1 MKLNITISNITFEIQ
16 SDEPYEIDEE
26 IKDYCTN
33 EDNPNKKYIKI
44 SQVET
49 FAAMDCYIVH
59 QIDQRVLIMKNKD
72 NDLEY
77 RLFINYLTGRPYA
90 LYKEIDQTHIEV
102 EFLRSER
109 EKLVIN
115 EEFLET
121 IAVEKYLLAQKS
133 IILHSSSILYRG
145 KAILFTAPSG
155 TGKSTQA
162 RLWNQY
168 RNTEII
174 NGDRNILHRNKDGT
188 WNVRGIPFCGTSGIH
203 KNVDVPLEAIVRLE
217 QGKTDQIKDRTEMEI
232 FKELYQES
240 TVNVWDS
247 KAIEQVMDMCGK
259 LSKETKQIKL
269 SCTMHETAVECL
281 ESFIMKDQEKDH
293 V

>member
-16 SDEPYEIDEE
+16 SDVPYEIDEE
-26 IKDYCTN
+26 IKDYCTSN
-33 EDNPNKKYIKI
+33 DKTNKKYVKLT
-44 SQVET
+44 QVET

-59 QIDQRVLIMKNKD
+59 QIDQRVLVMKSKD
-72 NDLEY
+72 HDREY
-77 RLFINYLTGRPYA
+77 RLFIDYLTGRPYA
-90 LYKEIDQTHIEV
+90 LYKEIDETHIELQ
-102 EFLRSER
+102 FLRSER
-109 EKLVIN
+109 EKLIIN

-121 IAVEKYLLAQKS
+121 IAVEKYLLAENS
-133 IILHSSSILYRG
+133 MILHSSSILYRR

-174 NGDRNILHRNKDGT
+174 NGDRNILHRNEDGT
-188 WNVRGIPFCGTSGIH
+188 WKVRGIPFCGASEIH
-203 KNVDVPLEAIVRLE
+203 KNVDVPLGAIVRLE

-232 FKELYQES
+232 FKDLYQES
-240 TVNVWDS
+240 TVNPWNS
-247 KAIEQVMDMCGK
+247 KAIEQVMDMCHK

-281 ESFIMKDQEKDH
+281 EMFIMNDQEKDH